1 MKDRFKFRAWIKS
14 EKRYGYLLNL
24 FNCGA
29 DTEQY
34 EVEEYDEQGD
44 YYTVYSSDEVVLQ
57 QCTGLKDKNGKLIF
71 EGDIVE
77 FRNPLGM
84 KKRGI
89 IMYDIDAALFQ
100 IQYLGFSDD
109 WELLDTYP
117 LKVVGNILPEE
128 CKKQIKED
136 NYGEEKSTNS

>member
-1 MKDRFKFRAWIKS
+1 MDRFKFRAWIKN

-29 DTEQY
+29 DAEQY

-77 FRNPLGM
+77 FKNPLGI
-84 KKRGI
+84 KKGVI
-89 IMYDIDAALFQ
+89 VYDIAATLFE
-100 IQYLGFSDD
+100 IKYLDNLDD

-117 LKVVGNILPEE
+117 LIVVGNILQRNV
-128 CKKQIKED
+128 KD
-136 NYGEEKSTNS
+136 R

>member
-29 DTEQY
+29 NSKKY

-71 EGDIVE
+71 EGDIIKDLCIDYICNTYFNTTME
-77 FRNPLGM
+77 FQGSSCSFVSGKGGENNRTN
-84 KKRGI
+84 
-89 IMYDIDAALFQ
+89 Q
-100 IQYLGFSDD
+100 S
-109 WELLDTYP
+109 
-117 LKVVGNILPEE
+117 
-128 CKKQIKED
+128 
-136 NYGEEKSTNS
+136 NY

>member
-29 DTEQY
+29 NSKKY

-71 EGDIVE
+71 EGDIIKDLCIDYICTVVWKKAE
-77 FRNPLGM
+77 FALKSEYGSYVGFNTPEQEVIGNIYENP
-84 KKRGI
+84 
-89 IMYDIDAALFQ
+89 
-100 IQYLGFSDD
+100 
-109 WELLDTYP
+109 ELLEVKYD
-117 LKVVGNILPEE
+117 
-128 CKKQIKED
+128 
-136 NYGEEKSTNS
+136 